1 MLIYIYIYKFINGIS
16 VQSVKKKLA
25 PKEQPCKLNP
35 NIPHQGKILNRIQ
48 HNNTVSIIK
57 KLN

>member
-1 MLIYIYIYKFINGIS
+1 MMLIYIFIYKFINGIS
-16 VQSVKKKLA
+16 VQIVKKKLA

-35 NIPHQGKILNRIQ
+35 NIPLQGKILNRIQ

-57 KLN
+57 NT

>member
-1 MLIYIYIYKFINGIS
+1 MVYLCK
-16 VQSVKKKLA
+16 VLKKKLA

-35 NIPHQGKILNRIQ
+35 NIPLQGKILNRIQ

-57 KLN
+57 NI